1 MFQAA
6 ILIGIYSY
14 IIFALGLL
22 GLLYKNTIILVT
34 IIFIVSVFLS
44 RKSLLTIVLH
54 SMVEYTSKIFE
65 INSISKLKKV
75 ISKDKLRSLLTFLL
89 LVQIVINLIGALAP
103 ERAFD
108 ALWYHLTI
116 PKLYLQSHS
125 IYHIPG
131 GLLYYSDM
139 PKLVEMIYTAALA
152 FGSEITAKM
161 IHYFFGVLSL
171 ITIFLLGK
179 KYLSQKTALI
189 SVLIFYSNP
198 VVSWQSTTAFV
209 DLGRTFFEILALFA
223 FINLLANKQKKWLFL
238 TALMVGLAVTTKIL
252 AIFSVVI
259 FSVLLIIFRK
269 SIAELVIFISIS
281 ILIPLP
287 WFIFSLLNTGN
298 PFYPLFSS
306 IPLPQGFDFIS
317 SLKGFWHSPDPISPI
332 YIIIF
337 PLLLMMISKFKL
349 PFRVISLYSFLA
361 FIFWLSLPPSAG
373 SRFIM
378 PYLPAFSI
386 LSAAVIN
393 FFPNKMIQ
401 KYLIL
406 IVVLISL
413 VTIGYRSQAN
423 SKYIPVILGF
433 ETRESYLAK
442 NLNFSFG
449 DFYDV
454 DGYFKNKIK
463 EGDRVLIIGSHNLYY
478 VNFPYVHE
486 SWLKDTDYYNY
497 VLVQNTDL
505 PEKLKSFK
513 KIYENRK
520 TNVKLYSK

>member
-209 DLGRTFFEILALFA
+209 DL
-223 FINLLANKQKKWLFL
+223 
-238 TALMVGLAVTTKIL
+238 
-252 AIFSVVI
+252 
-259 FSVLLIIFRK
+259 
-269 SIAELVIFISIS
+269 
-281 ILIPLP
+281 
-287 WFIFSLLNTGN
+287 
-298 PFYPLFSS
+298 
-306 IPLPQGFDFIS
+306 
-317 SLKGFWHSPDPISPI
+317 
-332 YIIIF
+332 
-337 PLLLMMISKFKL
+337 
-349 PFRVISLYSFLA
+349 
-361 FIFWLSLPPSAG
+361 
-373 SRFIM
+373 
-378 PYLPAFSI
+378 
-386 LSAAVIN
+386 
-393 FFPNKMIQ
+393 
-401 KYLIL
+401 
-406 IVVLISL
+406 
-413 VTIGYRSQAN
+413 
-423 SKYIPVILGF
+423 
-433 ETRESYLAK
+433 
-442 NLNFSFG
+442 
-449 DFYDV
+449 
-454 DGYFKNKIK
+454 
-463 EGDRVLIIGSHNLYY
+463 
-478 VNFPYVHE
+478 
-486 SWLKDTDYYNY
+486 
-497 VLVQNTDL
+497 
-505 PEKLKSFK
+505 
-513 KIYENRK
+513 
-520 TNVKLYSK
+520 